1 MTQQIK
7 KKISYMTFKLKLDLR
22 THYFP
27 EIYNILFS
35 SACVSVS

>member
-7 KKISYMTFKLKLDLR
+7 KKISYMTFKLKLD
-22 THYFP
+22 YFP

-35 SACVSVS
+35 SARVSVS